1 MDARKAKRRAV
12 LAGLLLCLSPLALAE
27 LPDLKRGQAAL
38 DAGDRVTAEREFR
51 ALAEFG
57 LPEAQIALGDLLSSG
72 ATNQRRVKEAIDWYY
87 KAGFRTSK
95 GYSRIAQLYA
105 TDFTVDPA
113 DIDVIIDKLVR
124 RHDRG
129 ERALAADIG
138 GLLLARGAGHNLPE
152 VKVWATRAK
161 EWGDVRGDL
170 QLGMLCDVPLA
181 RPENPKCAQEHYRA
195 AAKSSTEAAGR
206 LIAVLQRH
214 PELGVSSKVAAEVK
228 GTFLPAERY
237 QIYRT
242 YLKAASN
249 VPQMSVAEV
258 LLADLFDET
267 TKPVR
272 ESPALAMALVD
283 RNQMEFDKSIYDPT
297 DAAVELLAA
306 YAKNTGPEAKRKFLG
321 LIPYVRS
328 VRPLEAALI
337 EAEVYIAGTLLPAEP
352 HKAEAALLPWAEKA
366 PAAALLLGDMYRV
379 GYLDEADY
387 GKAVRY
393 YTLAGQSGM
402 GTAWYSLT
410 RLYLGNPGFIPDRV
424 RAEQFA
430 DLARKAGYLQVDYLL
445 ETIPELQGAR

>member
-1 MDARKAKRRAV
+1 MDVRNLKRCRAV
-12 LAGLLLCLSPLALAE
+12 LAGLLLGIAPLASAM
-27 LPDLKRGQAAL
+27 PDLKRGQAAL
-38 DAGDRVTAEREFR
+38 EAGDRVGAEREFR

-57 LPEAQIALGDLLSSG
+57 LPDAQIALGDLLTSG
-72 ATNQRRVKEAIDWYY
+72 LTSQRKVKEAIDWYY
-87 KAGFRTSK
+87 KAGFRTSR

-113 DIDVIIDKLVR
+113 DIDVVIDKLVR

-138 GLLLARGAGHNLPE
+138 ELLLARGAGHNLPE
-152 VKVWATRAK
+152 VKVWALRAK

-181 RPENPKCAQEHYRA
+181 RPEDPACAQLHYHA

-206 LIAVLQRH
+206 LIGLLQRH
-214 PELGVSSKVAAEVK
+214 PELGASATVAAEVK
-228 GTFLPAERY
+228 GPFLPAERY

-242 YLKAASN
+242 YLKAVAN

-258 LLADLFDET
+258 LLADLFDT
-267 TKPVR
+267 NTKPVR
-272 ESPALAMALVD
+272 QSPALAMALVD
-283 RNQMEFDKSIYDPT
+283 RSQMEFDRSQYDPT
-297 DAAVELLAA
+297 DAAVELLSA
-306 YAKNTGPEAKRKFLG
+306 YAKNTGPEAKRRFLA
-321 LIPYVRS
+321 LLPYVQS

-352 HKAEAALLPWAEKA
+352 QRAEAALLPWAERS
-366 PAAALLLGDMYRV
+366 PAAALMLGDMYRV

-387 GKAVRY
+387 TKAVHY
-393 YTLAGQSGM
+393 YGLAGQNGL

-410 RLYLGNPGFIPDRV
+410 RLYLGNPGFVPDRP
-424 RAEQFA
+424 RAEQYA

-445 ETIPELQGAR
+445 ETVPELQGAR

>member
-1 MDARKAKRRAV
+1 MEARKTSACRAA
-12 LAGLLLCLSPLALAE
+12 LAGLLLCLALPAAAM
-27 LPDLKRGQAAL
+27 PDLKRGQAAL
-38 DAGDRVTAEREFR
+38 EAGDRVTAEKEYR

-72 ATNQRRVKEAIDWYY
+72 LTSQRRVKEAIDWYY
-87 KAGFRTSK
+87 KAGFRTSR

-113 DIDVIIDKLVR
+113 DIDVVIDKLVR

-129 ERALAADIG
+129 EKALAADIG
-138 GLLLARGAGHNLPE
+138 DLLLARGAGHNLPE
-152 VKVWATRAK
+152 VKVWSLRAK
-161 EWGDVRGDL
+161 AWGDVRGDV

-181 RPENPKCAQEHYRA
+181 RPENPPCAQEHYRLA
-195 AAKSSTEAAGR
+195 SRSSTEAAGR
-206 LIAVLQRH
+206 LIALLQRH
-214 PELGVSSKVAAEVK
+214 PELGISAKVAGEVK
-228 GTFLPAERY
+228 GPFLPAERY

-242 YLKAASN
+242 YLKAAAN

-258 LLADLFDET
+258 LLADLFNET

-283 RNQMEFDKSIYDPT
+283 PAQREFDRSIFDPT
-297 DAAVELLAA
+297 DAAVELLSA
-306 YAKNTGPEAKRKFLG
+306 YSRNTGPEAKRKFLG
-321 LIPYVRS
+321 LLPYVQR
-328 VRPLEAALI
+328 VRPLEAALV

-352 HKAEAALLPWAEKA
+352 HRAEAALLPWAERA

-387 GKAVRY
+387 GKALRY
-393 YTLAGQSGM
+393 YQLAGQKGM

-410 RLYLGNPGFIPDRV
+410 RLYLGNPGFIPDRG
-424 RAEQFA
+424 RAEHYA
-430 DLARKAGYLQVDYLL
+430 DLARKAGYLQVDFLL
-445 ETIPELQGAR
+445 ETIPEMQGAR